1 MNKILKIGGLVLG
14 ALIVCFGLFTIFDSF
29 NGNKFSPTEVVAP
42 SVAIDEVGAPSSL
55 SKNSSVGVA
64 TSADYAASGGGRMV
78 GAPLAVAPEPSPA
91 PVEKKIVK
99 NGNLNLKINAV
110 DEAVVKITE
119 IAKNE
124 GGEIFASNFYQ
135 SSKNVKSGVLTV
147 KVPVANFE
155 KTFAEI
161 KSVANLVI
169 RESTAGQDVTQ
180 EYTDLKAQLVNSQAE
195 EQSFLKILA
204 QAQKID
210 DVLAVTREVS
220 RVRGEI
226 EQLQGSIKYLESQTD
241 MSVISVSLTEDANI
255 TVADSWR
262 PIQVAKEAVNLLL
275 KDLQNFVDFVIR
287 LLIVGLPLLLLW
299 AVLLGAVY
307 LAGKKIF
314 FKIQNN
320 QKNK

>member
-1 MNKILKIGGLVLG
+1 MG
-14 ALIVCFGLFTIFDSF
+14 ALTVCFGLFTIFDSF
-29 NGNKFSPTEVVAP
+29 NGNKFSPAEVVAP

-55 SKNSSVGVA
+55 NKNSSVGVA
-64 TSADYAASGGGRMV
+64 VSADYAASGGGRMV
-78 GAPLAVAPEPSPA
+78 GAPLAVAPESSPA

-99 NGNLNLKINAV
+99 NGDLSLKIDNV
-110 DEAVVKITE
+110 DATVKRITE
-119 IAKNE
+119 IARGD

-135 SSKNVKSGVLTV
+135 SGKNVKSGVLTV

-169 RESTAGQDVTQ
+169 RESTSGQDVTEQ
-180 EYTDLKAQLVNSQAE
+180 YADLKAQLTNSQAE

-241 MSVISVSLTEDANI
+241 MSVISVSLTEDVNI
-255 TVADSWR
+255 TVVDSWR
-262 PIQVAKEAVNLLL
+262 PLQVAKEAVNSLV
-275 KDLQNFVDFVIR
+275 KEIQGFVDFIIR

-299 AVLLGAVY
+299 VVLLGAVY

>member
-55 SKNSSVGVA
+55 NKNSSVGVA
-64 TSADYAASGGGRMV
+64 VSADYAGSGGGRMV

-124 GGEIFASNFYQ
+124 GGEIFASNFFQ

-180 EYTDLKAQLVNSQAE
+180 EYTDLKTQLVNSQAE

-320 QKNK
+320 PKNK

>member
-1 MNKILKIGGLVLG
+1 MLTKGT
-14 ALIVCFGLFTIFDSF
+14 TI
-29 NGNKFSPTEVVAP
+29 
-42 SVAIDEVGAPSSL
+42 
-55 SKNSSVGVA
+55 
-64 TSADYAASGGGRMV
+64 
-78 GAPLAVAPEPSPA
+78 
-91 PVEKKIVK
+91 
-99 NGNLNLKINAV
+99 
-110 DEAVVKITE
+110 
-119 IAKNE
+119 
-124 GGEIFASNFYQ
+124 
-135 SSKNVKSGVLTV
+135 
-147 KVPVANFE
+147 
-155 KTFAEI
+155 
-161 KSVANLVI
+161 
-169 RESTAGQDVTQ
+169 
-180 EYTDLKAQLVNSQAE
+180 
-195 EQSFLKILA
+195 
-204 QAQKID
+204 